1 MMAKRYVLTSNTSP
15 DDWYLRAD
23 PHRTVRRRI
32 SDFAE
37 RFGRLIECQAG
48 WEASSRLGGGRG
60 WGNTRAQPRDPLRT
74 RCPRRHRQ
82 LARLRVNTSFLN
94 TPRRSPLGPQVR
106 QVSAT
111 ASRGLTRPAY
121 LLRLL
126 CPWVMRGDYPLGAL
140 KRRWLRSGVIRS
152 PLRPDCPTG
161 FGGGIPSPNL
171 HPCAVYLSLASE
183 LEVDGQG
190 PEDPGVDASV

>member
-48 WEASSRLGGGRG
+48 WEASSRLGRGRG

-82 LARLRVNTSFLN
+82 LARLRVNVPLLKRVLALAARALKFA
-94 TPRRSPLGPQVR
+94 RSVP
-106 QVSAT
+106 
-111 ASRGLTRPAY
+111 
-121 LLRLL
+121 LRLGVTRVPRT
-126 CPWVMRGDYPLGAL
+126 CYGFCVRGAGGATTPLV
-140 KRRWLRSGVIRS
+140 RSI
-152 PLRPDCPTG
+152 
-161 FGGGIPSPNL
+161 
-171 HPCAVYLSLASE
+171 AAWAS
-183 LEVDGQG
+183 
-190 PEDPGVDASV
+190 